1 MPRTLPLHP
10 HKYDSRHDPTE
21 KRKKPEVTPSFEFVT
36 SGVAVC
42 STAHSARGGVWFD
55 DIVPDV

>member
-1 MPRTLPLHP
+1 MPGILPLHP

-21 KRKKPEVTPSFEFVT
+21 KQKKPKVTNPFEFVT

-42 STAHSARGGVWFD
+42 TTAHGARGGT
-55 DIVPDV
+55 